1 MLLLI
6 SLLLTGLDCLLG
18 APTGR
23 EVYRMPQSA
32 LKALS
37 DRGTVVLEAAMTS
50 ALSALERASSERSR
64 AEAGCRGCAPCL
76 FQDCGQLSG
85 SCLSPANALSEPSC
99 DVISKAQKLQDEA
112 ERSWALSQACAY
124 YQHRCPAGELDKES
138 CIRIMGESCS
148 ARVLQCSL
156 LNTMQNLEPA
166 TQTHAQGEGIR
177 VFTIKYSCV
186 REAHVSLHKT
196 HFAAVFDQRLSVP
209 AAVCGQ
215 RSSQNVTQPRSRIV
229 GGSPAPPG
237 SWPWLV
243 NLQLDGGLMCG
254 GVLVDSSWVVT
265 AAHCFAGSRSESYWT
280 AVVGEFDITK
290 TDPDEQLLKVNRIIP
305 HPKVRIQ
312 SVGYSIYSGI
322 GIDYLSRHPSLVKQS
337 NNQISLSFNQS
348 NCLHLLLQF
357 NPKTF
362 NNDIALVEL
371 TSPVVLSGRVTPVC
385 LPSGMDPPTGSPC
398 LVAGWGS
405 LFEGEWEIIHMDF
418 HFRVIYSL
426 VFYGPSADVVM
437 EAKVPLLPQST
448 CKSALGK
455 ELVTNTML
463 CAGYLSG
470 GIDSCQGDSG
480 GPLIY
485 QDRISGRFQLY
496 GITSWGDGCG
506 EKGKPGVYTRVSAFS
521 DWIQSEIQKSFGS
534 REPTC
539 QELLK
544 TTEMTEEEQR
554 SEFSSLCRFYTLT
567 CPAGQSASACSRMAE
582 EKCLTRFKKCREL
595 CFEFSDLLH
604 ALCHPELRSF
614 LQTLLDLL
622 QRAEDY
628 IRDKVDLTFF
638 TQTLPQLVEH
648 IYSTAFIHTRERRDL
663 GLSHGLTQTEEQL
676 GGAVVPTEQALS
688 PVARALFR
696 EVGPS
701 VDDWEKYLR
710 NMAEDLNRR
719 HTDTSPDVSSTPTR
733 QEDKLFTQTEDSS
746 VHQLEGEFQSVIS
759 TLRSKLDSR
768 AAAPPILHLDT
779 LYLQEDSPNSPPLTT
794 TSTGAPVQTGPSSS
808 SQKSQ
813 KPWSLLTALMDEMQ
827 KLGTQDEIVTEE
839 ASQSETSSNRDT
851 LPDVEWSATSEDF
864 TFVENEER
872 TELKS
877 SALPAQST
885 SVVTEGAHTETTA
898 DPRQA
903 VHAVKSLHRKYRSLL
918 RKRQIPGAGGKICP
932 GVRESSQQ
940 VGQVRESYSWVLSIP
955 SKNLRMNFQEVLV
968 DLSSKNDRGLYQAR
982 VRATVGGRP
991 LTFYS
996 LVGLENESFYRSV
1009 PRIIALALEAL
1020 KT

>member
-18 APTGR
+18 APAGR

-50 ALSALERASSERSR
+50 ALSSLERASSERSR
-64 AEAGCRGCAPCL
+64 AEAGCRGCVPCL

-85 SCLSPANALSEPSC
+85 SCLSPADALSEPRC
-99 DVISKAQKLQDEA
+99 EVISKAQKLEDEA

-124 YQHRCPAGELDKES
+124 YQHRCPPAELDKET

-166 TQTHAQGEGIR
+166 TQTHAQ
-177 VFTIKYSCV
+177 
-186 REAHVSLHKT
+186 
-196 HFAAVFDQRLSVP
+196 
-209 AAVCGQ
+209 AVCGQ
-215 RSSQNVTQPRSRIV
+215 RSSTVQNVTQPRSRIV
-229 GGSPAPPG
+229 GGSPAALG

-243 NLQLDGGLMCG
+243 NLQRYGGMMCG

-265 AAHCFAGSRSESYWT
+265 AAHCFAGSQSESYWT

-290 TDPDEQLLKVNRIIP
+290 TDPDEQVLKVNRIIP
-305 HPKVRIQ
+305 HPK
-312 SVGYSIYSGI
+312 
-322 GIDYLSRHPSLVKQS
+322 
-337 NNQISLSFNQS
+337 
-348 NCLHLLLQF
+348 F

-371 TSPVVLSGRVTPVC
+371 TSPVVLSNRVTPVC
-385 LPSGMDPPTGSPC
+385 LPSGMEPPTGSPC

-405 LFEGEWEIIHMDF
+405 LYED
-418 HFRVIYSL
+418 
-426 VFYGPSADVVM
+426 GPSADVVM

-448 CKSALGK
+448 CKNTLGK

-463 CAGYLSG
+463 CAGYLTG

-485 QDRISGRFQLY
+485 QDRISGRFQLH

-521 DWIQSEIQKSFGS
+521 DWIQAEIQKSFGS

-539 QELLK
+539 SELLK
-544 TTEMTEEEQR
+544 TTEMTAKEQR
-554 SEFSSLCRFYTLT
+554 SEFSSLCRFYTLS
-567 CPAGQSASACSRMAE
+567 CPPGQPASACNRMAE
-582 EKCLTRFKKCREL
+582 DKCLTRFKKCQ
-595 CFEFSDLLH
+595 
-604 ALCHPELRSF
+604 LRSF

-648 IYSTAFIHTRERRDL
+648 IYSTASTHTRERRDL
-663 GLSHGLTQTEEQL
+663 GLSQRLTQIKEQL
-676 GGAVVPTEQALS
+676 GGAVVPTEQGPS
-688 PVARALFR
+688 PVPPALFR

-701 VDDWEKYLR
+701 VDDWEKYLSG
-710 NMAEDLNRR
+710 MAEDQDL
-719 HTDTSPDVSSTPTR
+719 TDTSTGLSSTPTV
-733 QEDKLFTQTEDSS
+733 QEDKLFLQTQDSS
-746 VHQLEGEFQSVIS
+746 IHQLEGEFQSVI
-759 TLRSKLDSR
+759 TALRSKLYSR
-768 AAAPPILHLDT
+768 SAPPSFPLDT
-779 LYLQEDSPNSPPLTT
+779 VYLQLDSSDASPLTPP
-794 TSTGAPVQTGPSSS
+794 STETPVHTGPSPPRG
-808 SQKSQ
+808 SQE
-813 KPWSLLTALMDEMQ
+813 PWSLLTALRKDVEES
-827 KLGTQDEIVTEE
+827 GTRVKIVTEDG
-839 ASQSETSSNRDT
+839 SE
-851 LPDVEWSATSEDF
+851 SATSHKRDTSPDAKWSTALEEF
-864 TFVENEER
+864 TFAENEER
-872 TELKS
+872 TELKP
-877 SALPAQST
+877 SAFLQATSAAQP
-885 SVVTEGAHTETTA
+885 VTERAHAETTA
-898 DPRQA
+898 DSSQA
-903 VHAVKSLHRKYRSLL
+903 VKTLSPRRPHRSLL
-918 RKRQIPGAGGKICP
+918 RKRQTPEASGKICP

-940 VGQVRESYSWVLSIP
+940 VSQVRDSYSWVLSIP

-968 DLSSKNDRGLYQAR
+968 DLSTKNSRGLYQAR
-982 VRATVGGRP
+982 VRAVVGGRP

-1009 PRIIALALEAL
+1009 PRIIALSLEAL
-1020 KT
+1020 KS

>member
-1 MLLLI
+1 MPLLI
-6 SLLLTGLDCLLG
+6 SLLLMGLDCLLG
-18 APTGR
+18 APAGR

-50 ALSALERASSERSR
+50 ALSALDRASSERSR
-64 AEAGCRGCAPCL
+64 AEAGCRGCVPCL

-85 SCLSPANALSEPSC
+85 SCSSPSNALSEPSC

-166 TQTHAQGEGIR
+166 TQTHAQ
-177 VFTIKYSCV
+177 
-186 REAHVSLHKT
+186 
-196 HFAAVFDQRLSVP
+196 
-209 AAVCGQ
+209 AVCGQ
-215 RSSQNVTQPRSRIV
+215 RSSRVQNITQPRSRIV
-229 GGSPAPPG
+229 GGSPAPLG

-290 TDPDEQLLKVNRIIP
+290 TDPDEQVLKVNRIIT
-305 HPKVRIQ
+305 HPK
-312 SVGYSIYSGI
+312 
-322 GIDYLSRHPSLVKQS
+322 
-337 NNQISLSFNQS
+337 
-348 NCLHLLLQF
+348 F

-371 TSPVVLSGRVTPVC
+371 TSPVVLSDHVTPVC
-385 LPSGMDPPTGSPC
+385 LPSGLDPPTGSPC

-405 LFEGEWEIIHMDF
+405 LYED
-418 HFRVIYSL
+418 
-426 VFYGPSADVVM
+426 GPSADVVM

-521 DWIQSEIQKSFGS
+521 DWIQAEIQKSFGS

-539 QELLK
+539 PELLK

-554 SEFSSLCRFYTLT
+554 AEFSSLCRFYTLT
-567 CPAGQSASACSRMAE
+567 CPAGQSVSSCNRMAE
-582 EKCLTRFKKCREL
+582 DKCITRFKKCQ
-595 CFEFSDLLH
+595 
-604 ALCHPELRSF
+604 LRSF

-648 IYSTAFIHTRERRDL
+648 IYSTAFAHIRERRDL
-663 GLSHGLTQTEEQL
+663 GPTQVKEQL
-676 GGAVVPTEQALS
+676 GGAVGPTGQDPS
-688 PVARALFR
+688 PTLPALFR
-696 EVGPS
+696 DVGPS
-701 VDDWEKYLR
+701 VEDWEKYLR
-710 NMAEDLNRR
+710 GMAEDLDNQ
-719 HTDTSPDVSSTPTR
+719 HSDISTTGR
-733 QEDKLFTQTEDSS
+733 SQENILFLQTEDSS
-746 VHQLEGEFQSVIS
+746 VHQLEGELRSIIS
-759 TLRSKLDSR
+759 ALRSKLDSR
-768 AAAPPILHLDT
+768 AAPPIMHLNT
-779 LYLQEDSPNSPPLTT
+779 AYLQEDSSYNPAFSAS
-794 TSTGAPVQTGPSSS
+794 STQAPVHDSHSSTSSS
-808 SQKSQ
+808 SSHQH
-813 KPWSLLTALMDEMQ
+813 PWSLLTALMNEMD
-827 KLGTQDEIVTEE
+827 KLSTQDKTLTED
-839 ASQSETSSNRDT
+839 TS
-851 LPDVEWSATSEDF
+851 PDAVWSATSEDF
-864 TFVENEER
+864 TFTENGDGAQLR
-872 TELKS
+872 S
-877 SALPAQST
+877 SALPLDEQSV
-885 SVVTEGAHTETTA
+885 SDVQTTA
-898 DPRQA
+898 EPKQT
-903 VHAVKSLHRKYRSLL
+903 VHAVKTLSLHRKYRSLL
-918 RKRQIPGAGGKICP
+918 RKRQIPGAAGKICP

-940 VGQVRESYSWVLSIP
+940 VSQVRDSYSWVLNIP
-955 SKNLRMNFQEVLV
+955 NKNLRMSFQEVLV

-982 VRATVGGRP
+982 VRAVVGGRP

-1009 PRIIALALEAL
+1009 PRIIAVALDAL

>member
-1 MLLLI
+1 MSLLI
-6 SLLLTGLDCLLG
+6 SLLLMGLDCLLG

-50 ALSALERASSERSR
+50 ALSTLERASSERSR
-64 AEAGCRGCAPCL
+64 AEAGCRGCVPCL
-76 FQDCGQLSG
+76 FQNCGQLSG
-85 SCLSPANALSEPSC
+85 SCSSPSSALSEPSC
-99 DVISKAQKLQDEA
+99 DVVSKAQKLQDEA

-124 YQHRCPAGELDKES
+124 YQRRCPPGELDSES

-156 LNTMQNLEPA
+156 LNTMQNLEP
-166 TQTHAQGEGIR
+166 TMQTHAQ
-177 VFTIKYSCV
+177 
-186 REAHVSLHKT
+186 
-196 HFAAVFDQRLSVP
+196 
-209 AAVCGQ
+209 AVCGQ
-215 RSSQNVTQPRSRIV
+215 RSSTVPNITQPRSRIV

-290 TDPDEQLLKVNRIIP
+290 TDPDEQVLKVNRIIP
-305 HPKVRIQ
+305 HPK
-312 SVGYSIYSGI
+312 
-322 GIDYLSRHPSLVKQS
+322 
-337 NNQISLSFNQS
+337 
-348 NCLHLLLQF
+348 F

-371 TSPVVLSGRVTPVC
+371 TSPVVLSEHVTPVC
-385 LPSGMDPPTGSPC
+385 LPSGMEPPTGSPC

-405 LFEGEWEIIHMDF
+405 LYED
-418 HFRVIYSL
+418 
-426 VFYGPSADVVM
+426 GPSADVVM

-521 DWIQSEIQKSFGS
+521 DWIQAEIQKSFGS

-539 QELLK
+539 PELLK

-567 CPAGQSASACSRMAE
+567 CPPGQSASTCSRMAE
-582 EKCLTRFKKCREL
+582 EKCLTRFKKCQ
-595 CFEFSDLLH
+595 
-604 ALCHPELRSF
+604 LRSF

-648 IYSTAFIHTRERRDL
+648 IYSTAFIHTREKRDL
-663 GLSHGLTQTEEQL
+663 GQSHDLTQIKEQL
-676 GGAVVPTEQALS
+676 GGAVVPAEQSAS
-688 PVARALFR
+688 PAPPPLFR
-696 EVGPS
+696 DVGPL

-710 NMAEDLNRR
+710 NMADDMDKQPS
-719 HTDTSPDVSSTPTR
+719 DTSTYISSPAKR
-733 QEDKLFTQTEDSS
+733 QEDNLFLQTQDSS
-746 VHQLEGEFQSVIS
+746 VQQLDREYRSVIS
-759 TLRSKLDSR
+759 ALRSKLDFR
-768 AAAPPILHLDT
+768 AAPPILHLGT
-779 LYLQEDSPNSPPLTT
+779 VYLQEESPNKQSVLIS
-794 TSTGAPVQTGPSSS
+794 STEAPIHTDPSSS
-808 SQKSQ
+808 PQEPKE
-813 KPWSLLTALMDEMQ
+813 PWSLLTDLIKEMQ
-827 KLGTQDEIVTEE
+827 NLSTQDGIE
-839 ASQSETSSNRDT
+839 AEDKSQSETSSSRDDS
-851 LPDVEWSATSEDF
+851 PDINWNPTSEDF
-864 TFVENEER
+864 TFIENGVVKFSVLPLPEE
-872 TELKS
+872 
-877 SALPAQST
+877 
-885 SVVTEGAHTETTA
+885 SVTVVQPVTESAHAETAETRQTA
-898 DPRQA
+898 GKPLN
-903 VHAVKSLHRKYRSLL
+903 LHRKYRSLL
-918 RKRQIPGAGGKICP
+918 HKRQIPGVSGKVCP
-932 GVRESSQQ
+932 GVRETSQQ
-940 VGQVRESYSWVLSIP
+940 VNKVRDSYSWVLNIP

-982 VRATVGGRP
+982 VRAVVGGRP

-1020 KT
+1020 KS

>member
-1 MLLLI
+1 MLLLLV

-18 APTGR
+18 APAGR

-37 DRGTVVLEAAMTS
+37 DRGTVVLEAAMAS
-50 ALSALERASSERSR
+50 ALSTLERASSERSQ
-64 AEAGCRGCAPCL
+64 AEANCRGCVPCL
-76 FQDCGQLSG
+76 FQNCGQLSG
-85 SCLSPANALSEPSC
+85 SCSSPSSALSQPSC
-99 DVISKAQKLQDEA
+99 DVISKAQKLLVEA

-124 YQHRCPAGELDKES
+124 YQHRCPPGELDSES

-156 LNTMQNLEPA
+156 LNTMQNLEPVM
-166 TQTHAQGEGIR
+166 QTHAQ
-177 VFTIKYSCV
+177 
-186 REAHVSLHKT
+186 
-196 HFAAVFDQRLSVP
+196 
-209 AAVCGQ
+209 AVCGQ
-215 RSSQNVTQPRSRIV
+215 RSSPVQNITQPRSRIV

-243 NLQLDGGLMCG
+243 NLQVDGGLMCG

-265 AAHCFAGSRSESYWT
+265 AAHCFAGSRSESHWT

-290 TDPDEQLLKVNRIIP
+290 TDPDEQALKVNRIIP
-305 HPKVRIQ
+305 HPK
-312 SVGYSIYSGI
+312 
-322 GIDYLSRHPSLVKQS
+322 
-337 NNQISLSFNQS
+337 
-348 NCLHLLLQF
+348 F

-371 TSPVVLSGRVTPVC
+371 TSPVVLSEHVTPVC
-385 LPSGMDPPTGSPC
+385 LPSGMELPTGSPC

-405 LFEGEWEIIHMDF
+405 LYED
-418 HFRVIYSL
+418 
-426 VFYGPSADVVM
+426 GPSADIVM

-521 DWIQSEIQKSFGS
+521 DWIQAEIQKAFGS

-539 QELLK
+539 PELLK

-554 SEFSSLCRFYTLT
+554 SEFGSLCRFYTLT
-567 CPAGQSASACSRMAE
+567 CPSGQSASACSRMAE
-582 EKCLTRFKKCREL
+582 DKCLIRFKKCQ
-595 CFEFSDLLH
+595 
-604 ALCHPELRSF
+604 LRSF

-648 IYSTAFIHTRERRDL
+648 IYSTAFSQTRERRDL
-663 GLSHGLTQTEEQL
+663 SQNHGLTQIKEQL
-676 GGAVVPTEQALS
+676 GGAVRPAEQS
-688 PVARALFR
+688 PSHPPPALFR
-696 EVGPS
+696 DVGPS
-701 VDDWEKYLR
+701 VEDWEKYLR
-710 NMAEDLNRR
+710 NMADDMDKQ
-719 HTDTSPDVSSTPTR
+719 HTDAVTNVSASTKR
-733 QEDKLFTQTEDSS
+733 HEDSLFSQPRDS
-746 VHQLEGEFQSVIS
+746 VVQQLAGQYQSVIS
-759 TLRSKLDSR
+759 ALRSKLGSR
-768 AAAPPILHLDT
+768 AAPPLLHLDPV
-779 LYLQEDSPNSPPLTT
+779 YLQEGSTNIRPVFTS
-794 TSTGAPVQTGPSSS
+794 STGAPVLTNPSPH
-808 SQKSQ
+808 SQESQ
-813 KPWSLLTALMDEMQ
+813 EPWSLLTALMDEIQ
-827 KLGTQDEIVTEE
+827 KLSTQDETAAED
-839 ASQSETSSNRDT
+839 ASLSESSASKDAS
-851 LPDVEWSATSEDF
+851 PDGEWSATSEDF
-864 TFVENEER
+864 TFVENEDGVEMK
-872 TELKS
+872 TP
-877 SALPAQST
+877 ALPLSEQST
-885 SVVTEGAHTETTA
+885 AGVQQVIESAHTKTS
-898 DPRQA
+898 DLR
-903 VHAVKSLHRKYRSLL
+903 HAVKPSSLHRKYRSLL
-918 RKRQIPGAGGKICP
+918 RKRQISGASGKVCP
-932 GVRESSQQ
+932 GLRESSQQ
-940 VGQVRESYSWVLSIP
+940 VSLIRDSYSWVLSIP
-955 SKNLRMNFQEVLV
+955 NKNLHMNFQEVLV

-982 VRATVGGRP
+982 IRAVVGGRP

-1009 PRIIALALEAL
+1009 PRIIALALEVL

>member
-6 SLLLTGLDCLLG
+6 SLLLMGLDCLLG
-18 APTGR
+18 APAGR

-50 ALSALERASSERSR
+50 ALSALEHAASERSR
-64 AEAGCRGCAPCL
+64 AEAGCRGCVPCL

-85 SCLSPANALSEPSC
+85 SCSSPASALSEPSC

-124 YQHRCPAGELDKES
+124 YQHRCPPGELDKES

-166 TQTHAQGEGIR
+166 TQSHAQ
-177 VFTIKYSCV
+177 
-186 REAHVSLHKT
+186 
-196 HFAAVFDQRLSVP
+196 
-209 AAVCGQ
+209 AVCGQ
-215 RSSQNVTQPRSRIV
+215 RLSAVQNVTQPRSRIV

-290 TDPDEQLLKVNRIIP
+290 ADPDEQVLKVNRIIP
-305 HPKVRIQ
+305 HPK
-312 SVGYSIYSGI
+312 
-322 GIDYLSRHPSLVKQS
+322 
-337 NNQISLSFNQS
+337 
-348 NCLHLLLQF
+348 F

-371 TSPVVLSGRVTPVC
+371 TSPVVLSEHVTPVC
-385 LPSGMDPPTGSPC
+385 LPSGMEPPTGSPC

-405 LFEGEWEIIHMDF
+405 LYED
-418 HFRVIYSL
+418 
-426 VFYGPSADVVM
+426 GPSADVVM

-521 DWIQSEIQKSFGS
+521 DWIQAEIQKSFGS

-539 QELLK
+539 PELLK

-554 SEFSSLCRFYTLT
+554 SEFSSLCHFYTLT
-567 CPAGQSASACSRMAE
+567 CLPGLSASACSRMAE
-582 EKCLTRFKKCREL
+582 DKCLTRFKKCQM
-595 CFEFSDLLH
+595 
-604 ALCHPELRSF
+604 RSF

-648 IYSTAFIHTRERRDL
+648 IYSTAFTHTRERRDL
-663 GLSHGLTQTEEQL
+663 GLNQCLTQIEEQL
-676 GGAVVPTEQALS
+676 GGAVVPEEQGPS
-688 PVARALFR
+688 PVPPALFK
-696 EVGPS
+696 EVGPL

-710 NMAEDLNRR
+710 KVAEDLDKQ
-719 HTDTSPDVSSTPTR
+719 HTDISTDVSSTPTR
-733 QEDKLFTQTEDSS
+733 QEHNIFLQTEDSS
-746 VHQLEGEFQSVIS
+746 VYQLEEEYRSVIS
-759 TLRSKLDSR
+759 GLRSKLDSR
-768 AAAPPILHLDT
+768 AAPPILHLVT
-779 LYLQEDSPNSPPLTT
+779 TYLQESPSAPPFPTSSPGKLDH
-794 TSTGAPVQTGPSSS
+794 TGPSSS
-808 SQKSQ
+808 SSSSEESQ
-813 KPWSLLTALMDEMQ
+813 QPWLLLTVLMNEIQ
-827 KLGTQDEIVTEE
+827 KLRTQDEIVTKD
-839 ASQSETSSNRDT
+839 ASQSEISSNTDT
-851 LPDVEWSATSEDF
+851 SPDVMWSITSEDF
-864 TFVENEER
+864 TFVETGDR
-872 TELKS
+872 TQSKS
-877 SALPAQST
+877 SALPLLVQST
-885 SVVTEGAHTETTA
+885 TVIQAVTVTEGDHTEMTA
-898 DPRQA
+898 DPRQTA
-903 VHAVKSLHRKYRSLL
+903 AVKTLSPQRKYRSLL
-918 RKRQIPGAGGKICP
+918 RKRQIPGANGKICP

-940 VGQVRESYSWVLSIP
+940 VSQVRDSYSWVLNIP
-955 SKNLRMNFQEVLV
+955 NKNLRMNFQEVLV

-982 VRATVGGRP
+982 VRAVVGGRP

>member
-6 SLLLTGLDCLLG
+6 SLLLMGLDCLLG

-64 AEAGCRGCAPCL
+64 AEAGCRGCVPCL
-76 FQDCGQLSG
+76 FQDCGQLTG
-85 SCLSPANALSEPSC
+85 SCSSPATALSEPSC
-99 DVISKAQKLQDEA
+99 DVISKAQKVQAEA

-124 YQHRCPAGELDKES
+124 YQHRCPPGELDKES

-166 TQTHAQGEGIR
+166 TQTHAQ
-177 VFTIKYSCV
+177 
-186 REAHVSLHKT
+186 
-196 HFAAVFDQRLSVP
+196 
-209 AAVCGQ
+209 AVCGQ
-215 RSSQNVTQPRSRIV
+215 RSSTVQNITQPRSRIV

-265 AAHCFAGSRSESYWT
+265 AAHCFAGRSESYWT
-280 AVVGEFDITK
+280 AVVGEFDISK
-290 TDPDEQLLKVNRIIP
+290 TDPDEQVLKVNRIIP
-305 HPKVRIQ
+305 HPK
-312 SVGYSIYSGI
+312 
-322 GIDYLSRHPSLVKQS
+322 
-337 NNQISLSFNQS
+337 
-348 NCLHLLLQF
+348 F

-371 TSPVVLSGRVTPVC
+371 TSPVVLSDRVTPVC
-385 LPSGMDPPTGSPC
+385 LPSGMEPPTGSPC

-405 LFEGEWEIIHMDF
+405 LYED
-418 HFRVIYSL
+418 
-426 VFYGPSADVVM
+426 GPSADVVM

-521 DWIQSEIQKSFGS
+521 DWIQAEIQKSFGS

-539 QELLK
+539 PELLK

-567 CPAGQSASACSRMAE
+567 CPPGQSASACSRMAE
-582 EKCLTRFKKCREL
+582 DKCLTRFKKCQ
-595 CFEFSDLLH
+595 
-604 ALCHPELRSF
+604 LRSF

-648 IYSTAFIHTRERRDL
+648 IYSTAFTHTRERRDL
-663 GLSHGLTQTEEQL
+663 GLSHGLIQIEEQL
-676 GGAVVPTEQALS
+676 GGAVVPTEQGPS
-688 PVARALFR
+688 PVPPALFR

-710 NMAEDLNRR
+710 NMAEDLDKQ
-719 HTDTSPDVSSTPTR
+719 HTDTSTDSTPAR
-733 QEDKLFTQTEDSS
+733 QEDNLFLQTEDSS
-746 VHQLEGEFQSVIS
+746 VHQLEGEFRSVIS
-759 TLRSKLDSR
+759 ALRSKLDSR
-768 AAAPPILHLDT
+768 AAPPILHLDT
-779 LYLQEDSPNSPPLTT
+779 VQESPRSPPFPT
-794 TSTGAPVQTGPSSS
+794 SSS
-808 SQKSQ
+808 GAAVHTGLSSTSSQESQ
-813 KPWSLLTALMDEMQ
+813 QPWSLLTALMKEIQ
-827 KLGTQDEIVTEE
+827 KLRSQEDSVTEDE
-839 ASQSETSSNRDT
+839 SSSNRVAS
-851 LPDVEWSATSEDF
+851 PDANWSTTSEDF
-864 TFVENEER
+864 TFFESGDR
-872 TELKS
+872 TELKP
-877 SALPAQST
+877 SALPLPVQST
-885 SVVTEGAHTETTA
+885 TDGQLVTEGAHTETTV
-898 DPRQA
+898 P
-903 VHAVKSLHRKYRSLL
+903 AVKTLSLHRKYRSLL
-918 RKRQIPGAGGKICP
+918 RKRQIPGANGKICP

-940 VGQVRESYSWVLSIP
+940 VSQVRDSYRWVLGIP

-982 VRATVGGRP
+982 VRAVVGGRP
-991 LTFYS
+991 VTFYS

>member
-6 SLLLTGLDCLLG
+6 SLLLMGLDCLPLG

-50 ALSALERASSERSR
+50 ALSSLERASSERSQ
-64 AEAGCRGCAPCL
+64 AEAGCRGCVPCL

-124 YQHRCPAGELDKES
+124 YQHRCPPGELDKET

-166 TQTHAQGEGIR
+166 TQTHAQ
-177 VFTIKYSCV
+177 
-186 REAHVSLHKT
+186 
-196 HFAAVFDQRLSVP
+196 
-209 AAVCGQ
+209 AVCGQ
-215 RSSQNVTQPRSRIV
+215 RSSTVQNITQPRSRIV

-305 HPKVRIQ
+305 HPK
-312 SVGYSIYSGI
+312 
-322 GIDYLSRHPSLVKQS
+322 
-337 NNQISLSFNQS
+337 
-348 NCLHLLLQF
+348 F

-385 LPSGMDPPTGSPC
+385 LPSGMEPPTGSPC

-405 LFEGEWEIIHMDF
+405 LYED
-418 HFRVIYSL
+418 
-426 VFYGPSADVVM
+426 GPSADVVM

-485 QDRISGRFQLY
+485 QDQISGRFQLY

-521 DWIQSEIQKSFGS
+521 DWIQTEIQKSFGS

-539 QELLK
+539 PELLK

-554 SEFSSLCRFYTLT
+554 LEFSSLCRFYTVT
-567 CPAGQSASACSRMAE
+567 CPPGQSASACSRMAE
-582 EKCLTRFKKCREL
+582 DTCLTRFKKCQ
-595 CFEFSDLLH
+595 
-604 ALCHPELRSF
+604 LRSF

-622 QRAEDY
+622 QKAEDY

-638 TQTLPQLVEH
+638 TKTLPQLVEH
-648 IYSTAFIHTRERRDL
+648 IYSTAFTHTRERRDL
-663 GLSHGLTQTEEQL
+663 SLRHGFTQIEEQL
-676 GGAVVPTEQALS
+676 GGAVVPTDQGPS
-688 PVARALFR
+688 PVPPALFR

-710 NMAEDLNRR
+710 NMAEDLDTQ
-719 HTDTSPDVSSTPTR
+719 HTSTDISSTSTR
-733 QEDKLFTQTEDSS
+733 QEDNLFLQTEDSS
-746 VHQLEGEFQSVIS
+746 LHQLEGEFQSVIS
-759 TLRSKLDSR
+759 ALRSKLYSR
-768 AAAPPILHLDT
+768 AAPPILHLDPV
-779 LYLQEDSPNSPPLTT
+779 YLQEDSPNSPPFSTS
-794 TSTGAPVQTGPSSS
+794 STGAPVPPSSS
-808 SQKSQ
+808 SSSSSTQEPQ
-813 KPWSLLTALMDEMQ
+813 EPWSLLTALMKEFQ
-827 KLGTQDEIVTEE
+827 KLSTQDEVGTDDVP
-839 ASQSETSSNRDT
+839 QSETSSNSDASS
-851 LPDVEWSATSEDF
+851 DVNWSATSEDF
-864 TFVENEER
+864 SFVENEDG

-877 SALPAQST
+877 LGSPLPVQST
-885 SVVTEGAHTETTA
+885 SVVQPANEGAHTETTP

-903 VHAVKSLHRKYRSLL
+903 VYTVKTISLHRKYRSLL
-918 RKRQIPGAGGKICP
+918 RKRQIPGAGVKVCP
-932 GVRESSQQ
+932 EVRESSQQ
-940 VGQVRESYSWVLSIP
+940 VNQVRDSYSWVLSIP

-982 VRATVGGRP
+982 VRAVVGGRP

-996 LVGLENESFYRSV
+996 LVGLENESFYRSL

>member
-6 SLLLTGLDCLLG
+6 SLMFMGLDCLLG

-64 AEAGCRGCAPCL
+64 AEAGCRGCVPCL
-76 FQDCGQLSG
+76 FQDCGQQSG
-85 SCLSPANALSEPSC
+85 SCSSPANALSEPSC
-99 DVISKAQKLQDEA
+99 DVITKAQKLQDEA

-124 YQHRCPAGELDKES
+124 YQHRCPPGDLDKES

-166 TQTHAQGEGIR
+166 TQTHVQ
-177 VFTIKYSCV
+177 
-186 REAHVSLHKT
+186 
-196 HFAAVFDQRLSVP
+196 
-209 AAVCGQ
+209 AVCGQ
-215 RSSQNVTQPRSRIV
+215 RSSTVQNITQPRSRIV

-290 TDPDEQLLKVNRIIP
+290 TDPDEQVLKVNRIIP
-305 HPKVRIQ
+305 HPK
-312 SVGYSIYSGI
+312 
-322 GIDYLSRHPSLVKQS
+322 
-337 NNQISLSFNQS
+337 
-348 NCLHLLLQF
+348 F

-371 TSPVVLSGRVTPVC
+371 TSPVVLSDRVTPVC
-385 LPSGMDPPTGSPC
+385 LPSGMEPPTGSPC

-405 LFEGEWEIIHMDF
+405 LYED
-418 HFRVIYSL
+418 
-426 VFYGPSADVVM
+426 GPSADVVM

-521 DWIQSEIQKSFGS
+521 DWIQDEIQKSFGS

-539 QELLK
+539 PELLK

-567 CPAGQSASACSRMAE
+567 CPPGQTASSCSRMAE
-582 EKCLTRFKKCREL
+582 DKCLTRFKKCQ
-595 CFEFSDLLH
+595 
-604 ALCHPELRSF
+604 LRSF

-648 IYSTAFIHTRERRDL
+648 IYSTAFTHTRERRDL
-663 GLSHGLTQTEEQL
+663 GLSRGLTQIEEQL
-676 GGAVVPTEQALS
+676 GGAVAPEEQGPS
-688 PVARALFR
+688 PVPPALFR
-696 EVGPS
+696 EVGPL

-710 NMAEDLNRR
+710 GIAEDMDKQ
-719 HTDTSPDVSSTPTR
+719 HIDSSTDVSSTSTQ
-733 QEDKLFTQTEDSS
+733 QEENIFMQAGESS
-746 VHQLEGEFQSVIS
+746 LHQLEGEYKSAILA
-759 TLRSKLDSR
+759 LRSKLDSK
-768 AAAPPILHLDT
+768 AAPPILHLDT
-779 LYLQEDSPNSPPLTT
+779 TYLQEESPNTSPIP
-794 TSTGAPVQTGPSSS
+794 TSSSGTQIHTSPSAS
-808 SQKSQ
+808 SQKSPE
-813 KPWSLLTALMDEMQ
+813 PWSLLTALMNEIQ
-827 KLGTQDEIVTEE
+827 TLRTQDETVTEAE
-839 ASQSETSSNRDT
+839 SQSEMSSSRIAS
-851 LPDVEWSATSEDF
+851 PDVTWDATSDDL
-864 TFVENEER
+864 TFVENG
-872 TELKS
+872 ELTS
-877 SALPAQST
+877 SPVQST
-885 SVVTEGAHTETTA
+885 TVVQPITVGDGTETTA
-898 DPRQA
+898 QPRQTA
-903 VHAVKSLHRKYRSLL
+903 HAVKPLSLHRKYRSLL
-918 RKRQIPGAGGKICP
+918 HKRQIPGASGKICT

-940 VGQVRESYSWVLSIP
+940 VSQVRDSYRWVLSIP
-955 SKNLRMNFQEVLV
+955 SKNLHMNFQEVLV

-982 VRATVGGRP
+982 VRAVVGGRP

>member
-6 SLLLTGLDCLLG
+6 SMLFMGLDCSLG
-18 APTGR
+18 AP
-23 EVYRMPQSA
+23 A
-32 LKALS
+32 ALS

-85 SCLSPANALSEPSC
+85 SCSSPTSALSEPSC
-99 DVISKAQKLQDEA
+99 DVISKAQKLQVEA
-112 ERSWALSQACAY
+112 ERSWALSQACTY
-124 YQHRCPAGELDKES
+124 YQHRCPPGELDKES

-166 TQTHAQGEGIR
+166 TQTHAQ
-177 VFTIKYSCV
+177 
-186 REAHVSLHKT
+186 
-196 HFAAVFDQRLSVP
+196 
-209 AAVCGQ
+209 AVCGQ
-215 RSSQNVTQPRSRIV
+215 RSSAVRNVTQPRSRIV

-290 TDPDEQLLKVNRIIP
+290 TDPDEQILKVNRIIP
-305 HPKVRIQ
+305 HPK
-312 SVGYSIYSGI
+312 
-322 GIDYLSRHPSLVKQS
+322 
-337 NNQISLSFNQS
+337 
-348 NCLHLLLQF
+348 F

-371 TSPVVLSGRVTPVC
+371 TSPVVLSEHVTPVC
-385 LPSGMDPPTGSPC
+385 LPSGIEPPTGSPC

-405 LFEGEWEIIHMDF
+405 LYED
-418 HFRVIYSL
+418 
-426 VFYGPSADVVM
+426 GPSADIVM

-463 CAGYLSG
+463 CAGYLTG

-506 EKGKPGVYTRVSAFS
+506 EK
-521 DWIQSEIQKSFGS
+521 ESFGS

-539 QELLK
+539 PELLK

-554 SEFSSLCRFYTLT
+554 SEFSSLCHFYTLT
-567 CPAGQSASACSRMAE
+567 CPRGQSASTCSRMAE
-582 EKCLTRFKKCREL
+582 DKCLTRFKKCQM
-595 CFEFSDLLH
+595 
-604 ALCHPELRSF
+604 RSF

-648 IYSTAFIHTRERRDL
+648 IYSTAFTHTRERRDL
-663 GLSHGLTQTEEQL
+663 GLSQCLTQIEEQL
-676 GGAVVPTEQALS
+676 GGAVVPEEQGPS
-688 PVARALFR
+688 PSPPALFE
-696 EVGPS
+696 EVGPL
-701 VDDWEKYLR
+701 VADWEKYLR
-710 NMAEDLNRR
+710 NMAEELDKQ
-719 HTDTSPDVSSTPTR
+719 HTDTSTDISSTSR
-733 QEDKLFTQTEDSS
+733 EYNIFLQTEDSS
-746 VHQLEGEFQSVIS
+746 VHQLEGQYLSVIS
-759 TLRSKLDSR
+759 ALRSKLDSR
-768 AAAPPILHLDT
+768 AAPPILHLDAIFP
-779 LYLQEDSPNSPPLTT
+779 QRESPNAPLSPSPPPGTQVD
-794 TSTGAPVQTGPSSS
+794 TGSSS
-808 SQKSQ
+808 LPEEPQE
-813 KPWSLLTALMDEMQ
+813 PWSLLKALMSEIE
-827 KLGTQDEIVTEE
+827 KLRTQDEIVTKDV
-839 ASQSETSSNRDT
+839 SQSETSLNRDAF
-851 LPDVEWSATSEDF
+851 PDGTWSATTEDF
-864 TFVENEER
+864 TFVETGES
-872 TELKS
+872 L
-877 SALPAQST
+877 ALPLPVQST
-885 SVVTEGAHTETTA
+885 AIVQTVTEGDHTDMTA
-898 DPRQA
+898 DPRQTA
-903 VHAVKSLHRKYRSLL
+903 HAVKAIRLQRNYRSLL
-918 RKRQIPGAGGKICP
+918 RKRQIPGANGKLCP

-940 VGQVRESYSWVLSIP
+940 VSQVRDSYSWVLNIP
-955 SKNLRMNFQEVLV
+955 NKNLRMNFQEVLV

-982 VRATVGGRP
+982 VRALVGGRP

-1009 PRIIALALEAL
+1009 PRIIAVALDSL

>member
-1 MLLLI
+1 M
-6 SLLLTGLDCLLG
+6 
-18 APTGR
+18 
-23 EVYRMPQSA
+23 V
-32 LKALS
+32 
-37 DRGTVVLEAAMTS
+37 
-50 ALSALERASSERSR
+50 
-64 AEAGCRGCAPCL
+64 
-76 FQDCGQLSG
+76 
-85 SCLSPANALSEPSC
+85 
-99 DVISKAQKLQDEA
+99 
-112 ERSWALSQACAY
+112 
-124 YQHRCPAGELDKES
+124 
-138 CIRIMGESCS
+138 
-148 ARVLQCSL
+148 
-156 LNTMQNLEPA
+156 QN
-166 TQTHAQGEGIR
+166 I
-177 VFTIKYSCV
+177 
-186 REAHVSLHKT
+186 
-196 HFAAVFDQRLSVP
+196 
-209 AAVCGQ
+209 
-215 RSSQNVTQPRSRIV
+215 TQPRSRIV

-290 TDPDEQLLKVNRIIP
+290 TDPDEQVLKVNRIIP
-305 HPKVRIQ
+305 HPK
-312 SVGYSIYSGI
+312 
-322 GIDYLSRHPSLVKQS
+322 
-337 NNQISLSFNQS
+337 
-348 NCLHLLLQF
+348 F

-371 TSPVVLSGRVTPVC
+371 TSPVVLSNRVTPVC
-385 LPSGMDPPTGSPC
+385 LPSGMEPPTGSPC

-405 LFEGEWEIIHMDF
+405 LYED
-418 HFRVIYSL
+418 
-426 VFYGPSADVVM
+426 GPSADVVM

-521 DWIQSEIQKSFGS
+521 DWIQAEIQKSFGS

-539 QELLK
+539 PELLK

-567 CPAGQSASACSRMAE
+567 CPPGQSASSCSRMAE
-582 EKCLTRFKKCREL
+582 DKCLTRFKKCQ
-595 CFEFSDLLH
+595 
-604 ALCHPELRSF
+604 LRSF

-648 IYSTAFIHTRERRDL
+648 IYSTAFTHTRDRRDL
-663 GLSHGLTQTEEQL
+663 SLSHGLTQIEEQL
-676 GGAVVPTEQALS
+676 GGAVVPTEQGPS
-688 PVARALFR
+688 PVPPALFR

-710 NMAEDLNRR
+710 NMAEDLDKQ
-719 HTDTSPDVSSTPTR
+719 HPDTTTDISSAR
-733 QEDKLFTQTEDSS
+733 QEDNLFSQTEDSS
-746 VHQLEGEFQSVIS
+746 VHRLEGELRSVIS
-759 TLRSKLDSR
+759 ALRSKLDSR
-768 AAAPPILHLDT
+768 AAPPIMHLDT
-779 LYLQEDSPNSPPLTT
+779 LYLQEESPNSPPFPAS
-794 TSTGAPVQTGPSSS
+794 STEASVDTGPSSS
-808 SQKSQ
+808 QESQQ
-813 KPWSLLTALMDEMQ
+813 PWSLLTALMNEFQ
-827 KLGTQDEIVTEE
+827 KIRTQDEIVTED
-839 ASQSETSSNRDT
+839 TTFVNRDAS
-851 LPDVEWSATSEDF
+851 PDVRWSAASEDF
-864 TFVENEER
+864 TFVENGDR

-877 SALPAQST
+877 SALPPPEQST
-885 SVVTEGAHTETTA
+885 TVDQLISEGAHTETTA
-898 DPRQA
+898 DPKQT
-903 VHAVKSLHRKYRSLL
+903 VHAVETSSLHRKYRSLL
-918 RKRQIPGAGGKICP
+918 RKRQLPGTNGKIVCP

-940 VGQVRESYSWVLSIP
+940 VSQVRDSYRWVLSIP
-955 SKNLRMNFQEVLV
+955 SKNLHMIFQEVLV

-982 VRATVGGRP
+982 VRAVVGGRP

>member
-6 SLLLTGLDCLLG
+6 SLMFMGLDCLLG

-23 EVYRMPQSA
+23 EVYSMPQST

-64 AEAGCRGCAPCL
+64 VEAGCRGCVPCL
-76 FQDCGQLSG
+76 FQDCGQQSG
-85 SCLSPANALSEPSC
+85 SCSSPANTLSEPNC

-124 YQHRCPAGELDKES
+124 YQHRCRPGDLDKES

-156 LNTMQNLEPA
+156 LNTMQSLEPA
-166 TQTHAQGEGIR
+166 TQTHVQ
-177 VFTIKYSCV
+177 
-186 REAHVSLHKT
+186 
-196 HFAAVFDQRLSVP
+196 
-209 AAVCGQ
+209 AVCGQ
-215 RSSQNVTQPRSRIV
+215 RSSTVQNITHLRSRIV

-265 AAHCFAGSRSESYWT
+265 AAHCFAGSRSESSWT

-290 TDPDEQLLKVNRIIP
+290 TDPDEQVLKVNRIIP
-305 HPKVRIQ
+305 HPK
-312 SVGYSIYSGI
+312 
-322 GIDYLSRHPSLVKQS
+322 
-337 NNQISLSFNQS
+337 
-348 NCLHLLLQF
+348 F

-371 TSPVVLSGRVTPVC
+371 TSPVVLSDHVTPVC
-385 LPSGMDPPTGSPC
+385 LPSGMEPPTGSPC

-405 LFEGEWEIIHMDF
+405 LYED
-418 HFRVIYSL
+418 
-426 VFYGPSADVVM
+426 GPSADVVM

-521 DWIQSEIQKSFGS
+521 DWIQAEIQKSFGS

-539 QELLK
+539 PELLK

-567 CPAGQSASACSRMAE
+567 CPPGQTASSCSRMAE
-582 EKCLTRFKKCREL
+582 DKCLIRFKKCQ
-595 CFEFSDLLH
+595 
-604 ALCHPELRSF
+604 LRSF

-648 IYSTAFIHTRERRDL
+648 IYSTAFTHTRERRDV
-663 GLSHGLTQTEEQL
+663 GLSRGLTQIEEQL
-676 GGAVVPTEQALS
+676 GGAVVPEEQGPSVPPA
-688 PVARALFR
+688 VFR
-696 EVGPS
+696 EVGPL

-710 NMAEDLNRR
+710 SIAEDMDK
-719 HTDTSPDVSSTPTR
+719 HTSTDVSSTSTR
-733 QEDKLFTQTEDSS
+733 QEENLFMQAGDSS
-746 VHQLEGEFQSVIS
+746 VHQLEGEYRSVILA
-759 TLRSKLDSR
+759 LRSKLDSK
-768 AAAPPILHLDT
+768 AAPPILHLDT
-779 LYLQEDSPNSPPLTT
+779 TYLQEESPNTPPFP
-794 TSTGAPVQTGPSSS
+794 TSSSGTQISTDPSAS

-813 KPWSLLTALMDEMQ
+813 EPWSLLTALINEIET
-827 KLGTQDEIVTEE
+827 LRTQDRIETVGESPSELPAGRIASSDVTWDATSDDLTFAE
-839 ASQSETSSNRDT
+839 SGKLTSS
-851 LPDVEWSATSEDF
+851 PV
-864 TFVENEER
+864 
-872 TELKS
+872 
-877 SALPAQST
+877 QST
-885 SVVTEGAHTETTA
+885 TVVQLVTVGGRTETTA
-898 DPRQA
+898 QPRQITL
-903 VHAVKSLHRKYRSLL
+903 KPLGLHRKYRSLL
-918 RKRQIPGAGGKICP
+918 RKRQISGPSGKICS
-932 GVRESSQQ
+932 GVRESSLQ
-940 VGQVRESYSWVLSIP
+940 VSQVRDSYRWVLSIP

-982 VRATVGGRP
+982 VRAVVGGQP

-1020 KT
+1020 KI

>member
-1 MLLLI
+1 
-6 SLLLTGLDCLLG
+6 
-18 APTGR
+18 
-23 EVYRMPQSA
+23 
-32 LKALS
+32 
-37 DRGTVVLEAAMTS
+37 MTS

-76 FQDCGQLSG
+76 FQDCGQLTG
-85 SCLSPANALSEPSC
+85 SCSSPASALSEPSC
-99 DVISKAQKLQDEA
+99 DVISKAQKLQDET

-124 YQHRCPAGELDKES
+124 YQHRCPPGELDKES

-166 TQTHAQGEGIR
+166 TQTHAQ
-177 VFTIKYSCV
+177 
-186 REAHVSLHKT
+186 
-196 HFAAVFDQRLSVP
+196 
-209 AAVCGQ
+209 AVCGQ
-215 RSSQNVTQPRSRIV
+215 RSSSMQNITQPRSRIV

-305 HPKVRIQ
+305 HPK
-312 SVGYSIYSGI
+312 
-322 GIDYLSRHPSLVKQS
+322 
-337 NNQISLSFNQS
+337 
-348 NCLHLLLQF
+348 F

-371 TSPVVLSGRVTPVC
+371 TSPVVLSNHVTPVC
-385 LPSGMDPPTGSPC
+385 LPSGMEPPTGSPC

-405 LFEGEWEIIHMDF
+405 LYED
-418 HFRVIYSL
+418 
-426 VFYGPSADVVM
+426 GPSADVVM

-485 QDRISGRFQLY
+485 QDRISGRFQLH

-521 DWIQSEIQKSFGS
+521 DWIQAEIQKSFGS

-539 QELLK
+539 PELLK
-544 TTEMTEEEQR
+544 TTEMTEEEQK

-567 CPAGQSASACSRMAE
+567 CPPGQSASACSQMAE
-582 EKCLTRFKKCREL
+582 DKCLTRFKKCQ
-595 CFEFSDLLH
+595 
-604 ALCHPELRSF
+604 LRSF

-648 IYSTAFIHTRERRDL
+648 IYSTAFTHIRERRDL
-663 GLSHGLTQTEEQL
+663 GLSHGLTQIEEKL
-676 GGAVVPTEQALS
+676 GGGVVPTEQGAS
-688 PVARALFR
+688 PVPPAIFR

-710 NMAEDLNRR
+710 NMAEDLDKR
-719 HTDTSPDVSSTPTR
+719 HVDTATETSKPKGLDDNFFL
-733 QEDKLFTQTEDSS
+733 QAEDSS

-759 TLRSKLDSR
+759 ALRSKLDFR
-768 AAAPPILHLDT
+768 AAPPILHLDNVN
-779 LYLQEDSPNSPPLTT
+779 LQESSENPPFP
-794 TSTGAPVQTGPSSS
+794 TSTGAPVHTDPSSS
-808 SQKSQ
+808 SHE
-813 KPWSLLTALMDEMQ
+813 PWSLLSALMNEIQ
-827 KLGTQDEIVTEE
+827 KLRTQDQIVTED
-839 ASQSETSSNRDT
+839 APQSETSADIK
-851 LPDVEWSATSEDF
+851 WSTTSEDF
-864 TFVENEER
+864 TFVEKGDR
-872 TELKS
+872 TESKS
-877 SALPAQST
+877 STLLFPVPS
-885 SVVTEGAHTETTA
+885 VTEDTHTETTA

-903 VHAVKSLHRKYRSLL
+903 VHAGKTLSLHRKYRSLL
-918 RKRQIPGAGGKICP
+918 HKRQIPGTSGKICP

-940 VGQVRESYSWVLSIP
+940 VSQVRDSYKWVLNIP

-982 VRATVGGRP
+982 VRAVVGGRP

-996 LVGLENESFYRSV
+996 LVGLENESFYRSA

>member
-1 MLLLI
+1 MLLLT
-6 SLLLTGLDCLLG
+6 SLLFMGLDCLLG
-18 APTGR
+18 APARR

-50 ALSALERASSERSR
+50 ALSALERASSERSQS
-64 AEAGCRGCAPCL
+64 EAGCRGCAPCL

-85 SCLSPANALSEPSC
+85 SCLSPASALSEPSC
-99 DVISKAQKLQDEA
+99 DIIFKAQKLQDEA

-124 YQHRCPAGELDKES
+124 YQHRCPPGDLDKET

-148 ARVLQCSL
+148 AHVLQCSL

-166 TQTHAQGEGIR
+166 TQTHAQ
-177 VFTIKYSCV
+177 
-186 REAHVSLHKT
+186 
-196 HFAAVFDQRLSVP
+196 
-209 AAVCGQ
+209 AVCGQ
-215 RSSQNVTQPRSRIV
+215 RSSMVENVTQPRSRIV

-243 NLQLDGGLMCG
+243 NLQVDGSLMCG

-290 TDPDEQLLKVNRIIP
+290 TDPDEQVLKVNRIIP
-305 HPKVRIQ
+305 HPK
-312 SVGYSIYSGI
+312 
-322 GIDYLSRHPSLVKQS
+322 
-337 NNQISLSFNQS
+337 
-348 NCLHLLLQF
+348 F

-371 TSPVVLSGRVTPVC
+371 TSPVVLSEHVTPVC
-385 LPSGMDPPTGSPC
+385 LPSGTEPPTGSPC

-405 LFEGEWEIIHMDF
+405 LYED
-418 HFRVIYSL
+418 
-426 VFYGPSADVVM
+426 GPSANVVM

-485 QDRISGRFQLY
+485 QDRISGRFQLH

-506 EKGKPGVYTRVSAFS
+506 EKGKPGVYTRVSAYS
-521 DWIQSEIQKSFGS
+521 DWIQAEIQKSSGS

-539 QELLK
+539 PELLK

-554 SEFSSLCRFYTLT
+554 SEFSSMCHFYTLA
-567 CPAGQSASACSRMAE
+567 CPRGQSASACSRMAE
-582 EKCLTRFKKCREL
+582 DKCLTRFKKCQM
-595 CFEFSDLLH
+595 
-604 ALCHPELRSF
+604 RSF

-648 IYSTAFIHTRERRDL
+648 IYSTAFTHTRERRDL
-663 GLSHGLTQTEEQL
+663 GVSHFLAQIEEQL
-676 GGAVVPTEQALS
+676 GGAVEPEEQGPS
-688 PVARALFR
+688 PVPPALFE
-696 EVGPS
+696 EVGPL
-701 VDDWEKYLR
+701 VDDWEKYLK
-710 NMAEDLNRR
+710 NMAEDLDKQQLS
-719 HTDTSPDVSSTPTR
+719 DTSTDVSSLPALK
-733 QEDKLFTQTEDSS
+733 EHSIFLQTDDSS
-746 VHQLEGEFQSVIS
+746 VHQLEGQYRSVIAA
-759 TLRSKLDSR
+759 LRSKLDSR
-768 AAAPPILHLDT
+768 AAPPVLHLDT
-779 LYLQEDSPNSPPLTT
+779 DYLKKE
-794 TSTGAPVQTGPSSS
+794 SSS
-808 SQKSQ
+808 IYPTSYPGKVIHDNSWSLSEESQE
-813 KPWSLLTALMDEMQ
+813 PWSLLKVLMTEIQ
-827 KLGTQDEIVTEE
+827 KLRTQDGTVTNDM
-839 ASQSETSSNRDT
+839 SQSETSLDRDDF
-851 LPDVEWSATSEDF
+851 PDVAWSTTSEDT
-864 TFVENEER
+864 TFVDEA
-872 TELKS
+872 ELKS
-877 SALPAQST
+877 LALPLPVQST
-885 SVVTEGAHTETTA
+885 TILHTVAETDHA
-898 DPRQA
+898 DISADLRQT
-903 VHAVKSLHRKYRSLL
+903 VHAVKAPSLQRIYRSR
-918 RKRQIPGAGGKICP
+918 RKRQTPGASGKICP

-940 VGQVRESYSWVLSIP
+940 VNQLKESYGWVLNIP
-955 SKNLRMNFQEVLV
+955 NKNLHMNFQEVLV
-968 DLSSKNDRGLYQAR
+968 DLNSKNDRGLFQAR
-982 VRATVGGRP
+982 VRASVGGRP
-991 LTFYS
+991 LTFYT

-1009 PRIIALALEAL
+1009 PRIIAVALEAL

>member
-6 SLLLTGLDCLLG
+6 SLLLMGLNFLLG
-18 APTGR
+18 APAGR

-64 AEAGCRGCAPCL
+64 AEAGCRGCVPCL

-85 SCLSPANALSEPSC
+85 SCSSPASALSEPSC
-99 DVISKAQKLQDEA
+99 DIMSKAQKLQDEA

-124 YQHRCPAGELDKES
+124 YQHRCPPGELDKES

-166 TQTHAQGEGIR
+166 TQTHAQ
-177 VFTIKYSCV
+177 
-186 REAHVSLHKT
+186 
-196 HFAAVFDQRLSVP
+196 

-215 RSSQNVTQPRSRIV
+215 RSSTVQNITQPRSRIV

-290 TDPDEQLLKVNRIIP
+290 ADPDEQVLKVNRIIP
-305 HPKVRIQ
+305 HPK
-312 SVGYSIYSGI
+312 
-322 GIDYLSRHPSLVKQS
+322 
-337 NNQISLSFNQS
+337 
-348 NCLHLLLQF
+348 F

-371 TSPVVLSGRVTPVC
+371 TSPVVLSDRVTPVC
-385 LPSGMDPPTGSPC
+385 LPSGMEPPTGSPC

-405 LFEGEWEIIHMDF
+405 LYED
-418 HFRVIYSL
+418 
-426 VFYGPSADVVM
+426 GPSADVVM

-521 DWIQSEIQKSFGS
+521 DWIQAEIQKSFGS

-539 QELLK
+539 PELLK

-567 CPAGQSASACSRMAE
+567 CPPGQSASACSRMAE
-582 EKCLTRFKKCREL
+582 DKCLTRFKKCQV
-595 CFEFSDLLH
+595 SDLLL
-604 ALCHPELRSF
+604 ALCHLELRSF

-648 IYSTAFIHTRERRDL
+648 IYSTAFTHTRERRDL
-663 GLSHGLTQTEEQL
+663 GLNHGLTQIEEQL
-676 GGAVVPTEQALS
+676 GGAVVPTEQGPS
-688 PVARALFR
+688 PAPPALFE

-710 NMAEDLNRR
+710 NLAEDLDKH
-719 HTDTSPDVSSTPTR
+719 HTDTSTDISSTPTR
-733 QEDKLFTQTEDSS
+733 QEDNLFLQTDDSS
-746 VHQLEGEFQSVIS
+746 VHQLEGEFRSVIS
-759 TLRSKLDSR
+759 ALHSKLDSR
-768 AAAPPILHLDT
+768 AAPPILHLDSV
-779 LYLQEDSPNSPPLTT
+779 YLQEESPSSPRLPTS
-794 TSTGAPVQTGPSSS
+794 STGAPIHTSQPPPPPPPPPPSS
-808 SQKSQ
+808 
-813 KPWSLLTALMDEMQ
+813 L
-827 KLGTQDEIVTEE
+827 V
-839 ASQSETSSNRDT
+839 
-851 LPDVEWSATSEDF
+851 
-864 TFVENEER
+864 
-872 TELKS
+872 
-877 SALPAQST
+877 
-885 SVVTEGAHTETTA
+885 
-898 DPRQA
+898 
-903 VHAVKSLHRKYRSLL
+903 
-918 RKRQIPGAGGKICP
+918 CP

-940 VGQVRESYSWVLSIP
+940 VSQVRDSYRWVLNIP

-982 VRATVGGRP
+982 VRAMVGGRP